1 MRPYW
6 TIIKDSFAEALASRV
21 LWIVFVVLT
30 LILLAVAPLSITE
43 QRASQISPFDID
55 LPKFISELNQ
65 SAQEEED
72 SPGKRVWEVTDGDFQ
87 QRIKKFADQEDRG
100 KLSFREREK
109 LLDGLNTILTQR
121 ELYREAAWQNTR
133 LSRATKE
140 LLDRDPQKL
149 STQDIRVVNRLLM
162 LDGFDS
168 IRGNS
173 DEEVHVHYLWW
184 DVTGPVPF
192 GKTLLQPVVDQ
203 LLANILRYLVGTAAV
218 FVSILVTAA
227 MIPHAFEAGA
237 IDLLLSKPVT
247 RSLLFLVK
255 FFGGCVFILL
265 NSTYFIVG
273 IWLIFGM
280 RLGMWNHSIL
290 WCIPILLFQFIVYYS
305 VSAWAAVQ
313 WKSPI
318 VSVVITFLF
327 LFACFGV
334 GTAKLAIEANFIAPK
349 RIVSLTSTDEAITGV
364 TSSQQWLA
372 WREGTWET
380 MFRDSMQ
387 RRFGSPVLIGPVYS
401 EETQQLIYMQ
411 KPRFRR
417 RGFGPFQSRS
427 SISSVQWQNG
437 RWQKQDGSEP
447 PPGSMWLFHHPRP
460 GTVVIAESGI
470 LQFVGETEGINLA
483 EMLGFSS
490 PFVPLGPAEPLKLS
504 SDCAAAMDPKTAD
517 LVLLDDQ
524 RLLLL
529 SYDDEQKAYQISADK
544 TLADIDDSVMLT
556 FSQNRVVMMEAGG
569 RVSILNA
576 PELEI
581 IKQFHP
587 VGEVDPYMVTAC
599 QDAYAILTH
608 AGQLVVLDGEGS
620 VQYRLGNDVSAVAFD
635 QASGQLLIA
644 DWGQRLTTV
653 DTSNYQILNRD
664 APPLNVLEFVY
675 RYGVQ
680 PVYTLFPKP
689 GELGNLISY
698 AMTDE
703 ITLPDGPP
711 GFTGNADLRAERE
724 EISIWGPLWSS
735 SLFVLI
741 VLAATCFHLQRVD
754 I

>member
-87 QRIKKFADQEDRG
+87 QRIKNFANQEDRG

-109 LLDGLNTILTQR
+109 LLDGLNTILAQR

-173 DEEVHVHYLWW
+173 DEEVHVHYLFW
-184 DVTGPVPF
+184 DVTGPLPF
-192 GKTLLQPVVDQ
+192 GKTLLQPAVDS
-203 LLANILRYLVGTAAV
+203 LLAIILNYLVGTAAI
-218 FVSILVTAA
+218 FVSNLVTAP

-255 FFGGCVFILL
+255 FFGGSVFILL
-265 NSTYFIVG
+265 NSTYLIVG

-327 LFACFGV
+327 WLACFG
-334 GTAKLAIEANFIAPK
+334 
-349 RIVSLTSTDEAITGV
+349 
-364 TSSQQWLA
+364 
-372 WREGTWET
+372 
-380 MFRDSMQ
+380 
-387 RRFGSPVLIGPVYS
+387 
-401 EETQQLIYMQ
+401 
-411 KPRFRR
+411 
-417 RGFGPFQSRS
+417 
-427 SISSVQWQNG
+427 
-437 RWQKQDGSEP
+437 
-447 PPGSMWLFHHPRP
+447 
-460 GTVVIAESGI
+460 
-470 LQFVGETEGINLA
+470 
-483 EMLGFSS
+483 
-490 PFVPLGPAEPLKLS
+490 
-504 SDCAAAMDPKTAD
+504 
-517 LVLLDDQ
+517 
-524 RLLLL
+524 
-529 SYDDEQKAYQISADK
+529 
-544 TLADIDDSVMLT
+544 
-556 FSQNRVVMMEAGG
+556 
-569 RVSILNA
+569 
-576 PELEI
+576 
-581 IKQFHP
+581 
-587 VGEVDPYMVTAC
+587 
-599 QDAYAILTH
+599 
-608 AGQLVVLDGEGS
+608 
-620 VQYRLGNDVSAVAFD
+620 
-635 QASGQLLIA
+635 
-644 DWGQRLTTV
+644 
-653 DTSNYQILNRD
+653 
-664 APPLNVLEFVY
+664 
-675 RYGVQ
+675 
-680 PVYTLFPKP
+680 
-689 GELGNLISY
+689 
-698 AMTDE
+698 
-703 ITLPDGPP
+703 
-711 GFTGNADLRAERE
+711 
-724 EISIWGPLWSS
+724 
-735 SLFVLI
+735 
-741 VLAATCFHLQRVD
+741 
-754 I
+754 